1 MKTTM
6 QNLHRQWDIDY
17 LAPLS
22 LQQRTAVEQLC
33 ATQPSVTTKDERTAS
48 DSHNHGPHPSPVDRQ
63 LRFLLLCQ
71 KATSGGTVTRA

>member
-1 MKTTM
+1 M

-33 ATQPSVTTKDERTAS
+33 ASSQCVTTKDERTAS
-48 DSHNHGPHPSPVDRQ
+48 DSHNQGSHPSPVDRQ
-63 LRFLLLCQ
+63 LRRLRLCQ
-71 KATSGGTVTRA
+71 KAASRGTVTRA